1 MPPKPSVL
9 QRSNATFERLIP
21 DAGVYNCYRGDTD
34 GVRESLM
41 RTFIVA
47 CIAAAVIAV
56 CAVLVLNRIQEPV
69 SVAFTTSAVRI

>member
-1 MPPKPSVL
+1 
-9 QRSNATFERLIP
+9 
-21 DAGVYNCYRGDTD
+21 
-34 GVRESLM
+34 M
-41 RTFIVA
+41 RTFVVA